1 MEHQKIL
8 SLLNEPNDSKFVAKK
23 WCVANDNSRTN
34 YDVGSEIV
42 YNTEILKSNLCD
54 YNDSC
59 ILVRGNAANI
69 G

>member
-42 YNTEILKSNLCD
+42 YNTEI
-54 YNDSC
+54 
-59 ILVRGNAANI
+59 
-69 G
+69 